1 MLGMKECFWTLR
13 WSTNCTSVRP
23 KPWTMK
29 VCGKTV
35 KRALKLAKI
44 LGTLVCWIVF
54 AFWGIQALQKFL
66 SRPISSSISVI
77 NGDDGLSNLIY
88 PAITICTDNVHN
100 HFHKIL
106 YYGDVQRCDSAS
118 YTSYNKFLSGCL
130 VGYVNEV
137 TTTSSTT
144 TTWGLFGGY
153 DYEGETFVLFAS
165 VEEENQYA
173 TCSQLQTA
181 KNNTQTM
188 TIREVAG

>member
-1 MLGMKECFWTLR
+1 
-13 WSTNCTSVRP
+13 
-23 KPWTMK
+23 MK

-106 YYGDVQRCDSAS
+106 YYGDVQRCESNQYVTYDR
-118 YTSYNKFLSGCL
+118 FLSGCL
-130 VGYVNEV
+130 VGYVNEF

-153 DYEGETFVLFAS
+153 DYEGTVF
-165 VEEENQYA
+165 ENHLN
-173 TCSQLQTA
+173 CR
-181 KNNTQTM
+181 
-188 TIREVAG
+188 I

>member
-1 MLGMKECFWTLR
+1 
-13 WSTNCTSVRP
+13 
-23 KPWTMK
+23 MK

-106 YYGDVQRCDSAS
+106 YYGDVQRCESNQ
-118 YTSYNKFLSGCL
+118 YVTYNEFLSGCL
-130 VGYVNEV
+130 VGYVNEF

-153 DYEGETFVLFAS
+153 DYEGETFVLFDT
-165 VEEENQYA
+165 VEEFLNASKVEVFDW
-173 TCSQLQTA
+173 
-181 KNNTQTM
+181 
-188 TIREVAG
+188 IRSFHYGEEIIVTKQFGETYR